1 MRQKLISVSI
11 TGIFDIRRWRI
22 VRCRGVKSS
31 KSARTKEIIMKDYIL
46 ECCVDSVESA
56 INATNGGAN
65 RLELCSNLVIGGT
78 TPDVALVKEIRK
90 YTDIR
95 IHALIRPRFGDFCY
109 TEREI
114 EIMKSQIR
122 ALKEAGVEGVVIGV
136 LEEEGNLN
144 LPAMRELMA
153 QAEGLSVTLHRA
165 FDMCRD
171 PYQTLE
177 DAIGLGV
184 HTILTSGQ
192 KQSAWEGRGLLA
204 ELIEKADRRID
215 IMAGAGIDAAVI
227 EKLNA
232 QTNVHCYHMSGKI
245 TLESPMRYRKEGV
258 SMGLS
263 SLSEYEIWQTSEEN
277 VRAAVN
283 VLKGSKK

>member
-1 MRQKLISVSI
+1 MRK
-11 TGIFDIRRWRI
+11 
-22 VRCRGVKSS
+22 
-31 KSARTKEIIMKDYIL
+31 YIL

-56 INATNGGAN
+56 INAANGGAS

-109 TEREI
+109 SKYEM

-136 LEEEGNLN
+136 LDEDGNLN
-144 LPAMRELMA
+144 LSAMRELMA
-153 QAEGLSVTLHRA
+153 ETEGLSVTLHRA

-177 DAIGLGV
+177 DAIALRIN
-184 HTILTSGQ
+184 TILTSGQ
-192 KQSAWEGRGLLA
+192 KQSAWEGRELLRQ
-204 ELIEKADRRID
+204 LIDKADGRID
-215 IMAGAGIDAAVI
+215 IMAGAGIGADVI
-227 EKLNA
+227 EKLMPE
-232 QTNVHCYHMSGKI
+232 TKGTSYHMSGKI
-245 TLESPMRYRKEGV
+245 TLDSPMRYRKEDV
-258 SMGLS
+258 SMGLP

-277 VRAAVN
+277 VRIAVK
-283 VLKGSKK
+283 VLEECML